1 MNLHT
6 VIMNKLASM
15 DDILFA
21 YLFGSYAKNQQTQNS
36 DLDIAIY
43 LNTYSLDIELQIN
56 YELSKLLKKDVDI
69 VILNHTRNLFLL
81 ESILRDG
88 IILKDNPLR
97 IDFELKKQHE
107 LLDYKSF
114 RAYIDA
120 A

>member
-1 MNLHT
+1 MTLHT
-6 VIMNKLASM
+6 IVMNKLIAM

-21 YLFGSYAKNQQTQNS
+21 YLFGSYAKNRQTQGS
-36 DLDIAIY
+36 DIDIAIY
-43 LNTYSLDIELQIN
+43 LNSYSLDKELQIN
-56 YELSKLLKKDVDI
+56 YELSKLLKKDVDL

-81 ESILRDG
+81 ESILKDG
-88 IILKDNPLR
+88 IVLKDNGLR